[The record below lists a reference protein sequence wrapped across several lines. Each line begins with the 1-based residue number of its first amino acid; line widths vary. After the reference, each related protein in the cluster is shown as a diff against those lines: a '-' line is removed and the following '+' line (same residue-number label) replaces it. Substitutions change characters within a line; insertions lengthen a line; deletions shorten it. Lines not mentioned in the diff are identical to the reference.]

1 MKWIKIIFLIIL
13 SLNASKIELNFQN
26 LDLNDFI
33 KMVAKITDKNILIPE
48 TLRGKVNFISVK
60 PVNEKELYSILLNIL
75 RSKGYTIIEDNGYLK
90 VVRLS
95 EAKRNAPPLF
105 NKNNFY
111 QIQTSIIYLKNISA
125 RDAYSQTNYLLSRY
139 GKMVI
144 NKEKNLLIITDF
156 PSNIEV
162 IESILKRIDTQNQKA
177 VKIFKIKNADIDK
190 LYEKITQIISMI
202 FPRNIYNYKILKDN
216 SISSIIAIGNKEVIN
231 KLSTLIPQFDIK
243 PQTISKTT
251 RIITLKNSDAKNIY
265 NIIKQI
271 ASQKYKKNP
280 PSITIDKQTN
290 SIIIL
295 GSNDQIET
303 LISIIKALDIPK
315 EQVYVKAKILE
326 ISNLKASQLGNRFGI
341 LGGIGSSSGLYTLSA
356 NLGGPPIA
364 FDVKSL
370 GLSIPT
376 IKQGLALGV
385 TMDLL
390 ERFGAAKKLS
400 EPSILCINNT
410 PSSIYVGKTISVLT
424 GKTTSTSTSES
435 YTREDIGLTLKVTPR
450 IDSDNKVALNVQAT
464 IEDLLPGSPSATL
477 PITSKRTINTNSI
490 VVNGQTIIIGGLVR
504 DNKDITIQ
512 KVPLL
517 GDIPII
523 GALFRHKE
531 TNDDKTTLVILL
543 TPYIVKKADDLEKL
557 KETLAKLSGL
567 EKQFLQK
574 LLKKYKQK
582 NKKTIKNNNQ
592 WDILNEN
599 NY

>member
-1 MKWIKIIFLIIL
+1 
-13 SLNASKIELNFQN
+13 
-26 LDLNDFI
+26 
-33 KMVAKITDKNILIPE
+33 
-48 TLRGKVNFISVK
+48 
-60 PVNEKELYSILLNIL
+60 
-75 RSKGYTIIEDNGYLK
+75 
-90 VVRLS
+90 
-95 EAKRNAPPLF
+95 
-105 NKNNFY
+105 
-111 QIQTSIIYLKNISA
+111 
-125 RDAYSQTNYLLSRY
+125 LSRY

-162 IESILKRIDTQNQKA
+162 IESILKRIDTQNKKE

-216 SISSIIAIGNKEVIN
+216 SISSIIAIGNKALIN
-231 KLSTLIPQFDIK
+231 KLSILIPQFDIK
-243 PQTISKTT
+243 PLTISKTT
-251 RIITLKNSDAKNIY
+251 RIITLKNSDAKNIF

-271 ASQKYKKNP
+271 ASQKYKKNS

-315 EQVYVKAKILE
+315 QQVYVKAKILE

-356 NLGGPPIA
+356 NLGGDAIA
-364 FDVKSL
+364 FNPSSL
-370 GLSIPT
+370 GLTLPT

-400 EPSILCINNT
+400 EPSVLCINNT

-435 YTREDIGLTLKVTPR
+435 YTREDIGLTLDITPR
-450 IDSDNKVALNVQAT
+450 IDSDNKVALNVKAT
-464 IEDLLPGSPSATL
+464 IEDILPGSPSATL
-477 PITSKRTINTNSI
+477 PITSKRTINTTSI
-490 VVNGQTIIIGGLVR
+490 VLNGQTIIIGGLVR
-504 DNKDITIQ
+504 DNKDISIQ

-517 GDIPII
+517 GDIPFI

-531 TNDDKTTLVILL
+531 VNNDKTTLVILL
-543 TPYIVKKADDLEKL
+543 TPYIVKKAEDLEKL
-557 KETLAKLSGL
+557 KRTLVKLSGL
-567 EKQFLQK
+567 EKAFLNK
-574 LLKKYKQK
+574 IIKKYKIG
-582 NKKTIKNNNQ
+582 KK
-592 WDILNEN
+592 
-599 NY
+599 

>member
-1 MKWIKIIFLIIL
+1 MRWIKIIFLIVL

-48 TLRGKVNFISVK
+48 NLRGKVNFISVK

-111 QIQTSIIYLKNISA
+111 QIQTSIIHLKNISA

-162 IESILKRIDTQNQKA
+162 IESILKRIDTQNKKE

-216 SISSIIAIGNKEVIN
+216 SISSIIAIGNKALIN
-231 KLSTLIPQFDIK
+231 KLSILIPQFDIK
-243 PQTISKTT
+243 PLTISKTT
-251 RIITLKNSDAKNIY
+251 RIITLKNSDAKNIF

-271 ASQKYKKNP
+271 ASQKYKKNS

-303 LISIIKALDIPK
+303 LISIIDIPK
-315 EQVYVKAKILE
+315 QQVYVKAKILE

-356 NLGGPPIA
+356 NLGGSAIA
-364 FDVKSL
+364 FDPTSL
-370 GLSIPT
+370 GLTLPT

-400 EPSILCINNT
+400 EPSVLCINNT

-435 YTREDIGLTLKVTPR
+435 YTREDIGLTLDITPR
-450 IDSDNKVALNVQAT
+450 IDSDNKVALNVKAT
-464 IEDLLPGSPSATL
+464 IEDILPGSPSATL
-477 PITSKRTINTNSI
+477 PITSKRTINTTSI
-490 VVNGQTIIIGGLVR
+490 VLNGQTIIIGGLVR
-504 DNKDITIQ
+504 DNKDISIQ

-517 GDIPII
+517 GDIPFI

-531 TNDDKTTLVILL
+531 VNNDKTTLVILL
-543 TPYIVKKADDLEKL
+543 TPYIVKKAEDLEKL
-557 KETLAKLSGL
+557 KRTLVKLSGL
-567 EKQFLQK
+567 EKAFLNK
-574 LLKKYKQK
+574 IIKKYKIG
-582 NKKTIKNNNQ
+582 KK
-592 WDILNEN
+592 
-599 NY
+599 